1 MVAEATTAAA
11 QAGLLG
17 TLGIDYK
24 LFLAQ
29 LLNFGLVVF
38 VIWKWVYTPLLKV
51 LDERT
56 AKIEQGLKDA
66 KESGEL
72 RASSSEEKDAIVA
85 EARANARKIVEE
97 SEVNAQKVADERVQK
112 TREEVERIVT
122 QGKDQLQS
130 DREKM
135 VRDVKAEIADI
146 LVMATEKIAGE
157 KLDVKKDASLI
168 EKALK
173 EA

>member
-1 MVAEATTAAA
+1 MVVEATSAAE

-17 TLGIDYK
+17 TLGINYK

-38 VIWKWVYTPLLKV
+38 VIWKWVYTPLLKI

-56 AKIEQGLKDA
+56 AKIAQGLKDA
-66 KESGEL
+66 KESAAL

-85 EARANARKIVEE
+85 EARANARQIVEE
-97 SEVNAQKVADERVQK
+97 SEVIAQKVADERVQK
-112 TREEVERIVT
+112 TKEEVERIVT

-130 DREKM
+130 EREKM

-157 KLDVKKDASLI
+157 KLDVQKDASLI
-168 EKALK
+168 ERALK
-173 EA
+173 DA